1 MTKVIIELEFDNH
14 KNNYKVD
21 DAEVYSYLQELM
33 DNKCLSYIKKE
44 KVRWWA
50 LIVNAKISLIAI
62 KSLKTEYYKAF

>member
-44 KVRWWA
+44 KV
-50 LIVNAKISLIAI
+50 ND
-62 KSLKTEYYKAF
+62 EH